1 MKKRKHEKI
10 TDSKKVSNAKR
21 VVDPEKKRK
30 LQKRCWD
37 KKWEHRRGVE
47 VDIFE
52 WDDFGWELNNQAQ
65 YYFCNL
71 VKDIGPYKKGH
82 YFQSII
88 VDYQS
93 GEYRMYEGYT
103 RDKPTFVLPIK
114 VVVDTEKLNE
124 RENEVTNPKN
134 ALDEEEI
141 TPPQN
146 EVDSTQENVE
156 E

>member
-1 MKKRKHEKI
+1 MKKRKHETLGLEI

-103 RDKPTFVLPIK
+103 RDEPTFVLPIK

-124 RENEVTNPKN
+124 RENEVI

-141 TPPQN
+141 T
-146 EVDSTQENVE
+146 EVDSAPENVE

>member
-30 LQKRCWD
+30 LRKGCWD

-52 WDDFGWELNNQAQ
+52 WEDFGWELNNQAQ

-124 RENEVTNPKN
+124 RENEVI

-141 TPPQN
+141 TH
-146 EVDSTQENVE
+146 EVDSAPENVE